1 MTIKDVADKM
11 HDVKRIDGEY
21 TTKKEY
27 RKHRKDEI
35 MEEWYNK
42 KEEADEKLA
51 KIQDEKP
58 LYKIFEEKEKLEA
71 IDQKLYKNIEEF
83 VNAHGFKYGTDD
95 RFKIAKIGR
104 NIICNFI
111 IERSRFLIE
120 SNMIAIP
127 NCKGENDVERWFQ
140 ENCNNIGLYIP
151 MLHMKHDK
159 FYLIKYGPIEGIDY
173 KCKLIYSERSGHF
186 MCNENNHYIPHID
199 RRMDENQKKIFYKFC
214 EFVGADSMLIE
225 LEQLSSNFE
234 KHKHID
240 TIDMIICYKKDKEL
254 DIPILELSYKEV

>member
-1 MTIKDVADKM
+1 MTIKDIADNM
-11 HDVKRIDGEY
+11 HGVKRIDGEY
-21 TTKKEY
+21 ATKKEY

-58 LYKIFEEKEKLEA
+58 LHKIFEEKEKLEA

-83 VNAHGFKYGTDD
+83 ANTYGFKYGTVD

-111 IERSRFLIE
+111 IERSRFLIN
-120 SNMIAIP
+120 SNIIAVP

-151 MLHMKHDK
+151 MLHKKHDK
-159 FYLIKYGPIEGIDY
+159 LYMTGYSPIEGIDY
-173 KCKLIYSERSGHF
+173 RCKLVGSERSGF
-186 MCNENNHYIPHID
+186 MYNENNHYIPHLD
-199 RRMDENQKKIFYKFC
+199 RHMDENQKKIFYKFC
-214 EFVGADSMLIE
+214 EFVGADSILIE
-225 LEQLSSNFE
+225 LEQLSDNFV
-234 KHKHID
+234 KHKHSD
-240 TIDMIICYKKDKEL
+240 LIDMIICYKKDKEL
-254 DIPILELSYKEV
+254 DIPILELSHTEV